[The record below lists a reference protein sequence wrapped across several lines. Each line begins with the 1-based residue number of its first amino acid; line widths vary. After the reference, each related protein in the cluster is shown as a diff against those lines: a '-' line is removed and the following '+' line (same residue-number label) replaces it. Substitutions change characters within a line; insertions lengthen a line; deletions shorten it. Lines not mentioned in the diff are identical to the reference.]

1 MACDQLGP
9 TAGALSCQHLSIV
22 TRSYRIHVRPRNH
35 HQFPDFQ
42 IQFTVQDNPGRK
54 CTEHSGVQKGLLAL
68 QSCIAPRTS
77 KTYTWANLG
86 DNSNL
91 NAPTKKC
98 QVLVGNFEQLHP
110 HTKMLLVLTKKL
122 SFVKIDISERFAEMY
137 T

>member
-9 TAGALSCQHLSIV
+9 TAGALSFQHLSIV

-68 QSCIAPRTS
+68 QRSIAPRTS
-77 KTYTWANLG
+77 KTYTWANL
-86 DNSNL
+86 NSNL
-91 NAPTKKC
+91 NAPTKNC
-98 QVLVGNFEQLHP
+98 QVLVGNFEHIHP
-110 HTKMLLVLTKKL
+110 HTKNVASFDKKT
-122 SFVKIDISERFAEMY
+122 FICQNRYI
-137 T
+137 